1 MEYNLVLKYL
11 EPGIIFMFM
20 AKQSIEL
27 YSGIIYLFIYL
38 FILNY
43 FFPLLFGHATQLVRS
58 KFPNQGLNPGQGS
71 ESPNPNC

>member
-38 FILNY
+38 Y
-43 FFPLLFGHATQLVRS
+43 
-58 KFPNQGLNPGQGS
+58 
-71 ESPNPNC
+71 